1 MQTIKVKIVIIRIIA
16 KSKATWIKLF
26 RIIV

>member
-1 MQTIKVKIVIIRIIA
+1 MQIIKVKIVIIRIVT
-16 KSKATWIKLF
+16 KSKATLIKLF